1 MSCEYTGDE
10 YSKMTEGQV
19 KACSKEVA
27 VDRQMGEGRE
37 GGREERRKK
46 KKGGR
51 EGRKETISDEDRPI

>member
-1 MSCEYTGDE
+1 
-10 YSKMTEGQV
+10 MTEGQV